1 MKFEMTR
8 RRYAGLFWLL
18 LFAAYSVAA
27 LGVTVLDAGDEA
39 YADLSQVAPVTV
51 HASEDMRN
59 LGAAQMAAMYRAQ
72 SGAPFASLTPGT
84 TLRVV
89 WPDGSSEY
97 VVVTNPAASDG
108 ILPIPGTQRD
118 AADRPLDAGRVAP
131 VPRGDGVPTRPTPD

>member
-8 RRYAGLFWLL
+8 RRFAGLFWLL
-18 LFAAYSVAA
+18 LFAVYSVAA
-27 LGVTVLDAGDEA
+27 IGLTVLDAGDEA
-39 YADLSQVAPVTV
+39 YADLSKVAAVTV

-59 LGAAQMAAMYRAQ
+59 LGAAQMAAAYRAQ
-72 SGAPFASLTPGT
+72 SGAPFASLAPGT

-108 ILPIPGTQRD
+108 IVPIPGTQRD
-118 AADRPLDAGRVAP
+118 AADRPLYGLRGEPPAAGGAGRLL
-131 VPRGDGVPTRPTPD
+131 PTD

>member
-8 RRYAGLFWLL
+8 RRFAGLFWLL
-18 LFAAYSVAA
+18 LFAVYSVAA
-27 LGVTVLDAGDEA
+27 IGLTVLDAGDEA
-39 YADLSQVAPVTV
+39 YADLSKVAPVTV

-59 LGAAQMAAMYRAQ
+59 LGAAQMAAAYRAQ
-72 SGAPFASLTPGT
+72 SGAPFASLAPGT

-108 ILPIPGTQRD
+108 IVPIPGTLRD
-118 AADRPLDAGRVAP
+118 AADQPVDGGRGEPPAAADGAGRLL
-131 VPRGDGVPTRPTPD
+131 PRD

>member
-1 MKFEMTR
+1 MGFEVTR
-8 RRYAGLFWLL
+8 RRYAVLFWLL

-27 LGVTVLDAGDEA
+27 IGVTVLDAGDKA
-39 YADLSQVAPVTV
+39 YADLSQVEPVTV
-51 HASEDMRN
+51 HASEDRRN

-108 ILPIPGTQRD
+108 IQPIPGTQRD
-118 AADRPLDAGRVAP
+118 AADRPLDAGRAAP
-131 VPRGDGVPTRPTPD
+131 PAARAAAPARPLLD

>member
-1 MKFEMTR
+1 MKFDMMR
-8 RRYAGLFWLL
+8 RRSAGLFWLL

-51 HASEDMRN
+51 HASEEMRH

-72 SGAPFASLTPGT
+72 SGAPFSSLPPGT

-108 ILPIPGTQRD
+108 IQPIPGTRRD
-118 AADRPLDAGRVAP
+118 AADRPVDAGPAASAP
-131 VPRGDGVPTRPTPD
+131 VDAARPASRD

>member
-8 RRYAGLFWLL
+8 RRFAGLFWLL
-18 LFAAYSVAA
+18 LFAVYSVAA
-27 LGVTVLDAGDEA
+27 IGLTVLDAGDEA
-39 YADLSQVAPVTV
+39 YADLSKVAPVTV

-59 LGAAQMAAMYRAQ
+59 LGAAQMAAAYRAQ
-72 SGAPFASLTPGT
+72 SGAPFASLAPGT

-108 ILPIPGTQRD
+108 IVPIPGTQRD
-118 AADRPLDAGRVAP
+118 AADRPLDGLRGEPPAAGGAGRLL
-131 VPRGDGVPTRPTPD
+131 PTD